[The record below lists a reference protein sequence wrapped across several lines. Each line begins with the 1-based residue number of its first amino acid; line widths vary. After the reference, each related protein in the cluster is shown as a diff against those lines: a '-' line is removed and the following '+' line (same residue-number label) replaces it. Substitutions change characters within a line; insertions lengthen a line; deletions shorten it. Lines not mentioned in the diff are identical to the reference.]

1 MPQTE
6 VAMKTRTPVYEQQ
19 APVGLHTREELEAM
33 GLRPGPGELPRGLLK
48 IWTADSERMTGVFDL
63 EQTEPIRARAVS
75 A

>member
-6 VAMKTRTPVYEQQ
+6 VAVKKRTPLYEQQ

-33 GLRPGPGELPRGLLK
+33 GLRPGPGELPHGLLK

-63 EQTEPIRARAVS
+63 EQTEPIRVRAVS